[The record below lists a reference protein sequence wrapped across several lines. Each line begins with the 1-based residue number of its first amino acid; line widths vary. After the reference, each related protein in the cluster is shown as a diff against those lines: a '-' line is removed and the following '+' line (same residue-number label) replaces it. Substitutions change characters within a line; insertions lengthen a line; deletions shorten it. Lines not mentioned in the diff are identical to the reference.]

1 MTHSAERHETV
12 VYTSGTIPALFL
24 ARVAASGDDVA
35 LREFVSS
42 TGACVDAYTWRE
54 WSEVSLDVAASIIS
68 SGATVGETIAIL
80 AGNVALWPLAD
91 LGAML
96 AGLISVGIYPTASMA
111 QVREVLADSG
121 ARIVIV
127 DRREQLEKV
136 RLAVAELPD
145 RLTIVADM
153 PHAELHDHA
162 TGTRELTWRAWLAS
176 GRAAREHGSEVVAEC
191 TRRMA
196 VAQPDDIA
204 MLVYTSGSTGAP
216 KGARMSQRCVVESAR
231 SVRDTLAL
239 SSDDSS
245 LSFLPYCHSG
255 ERIFGLY
262 TRITCG
268 MTATLVDDH
277 RRIWDAA
284 VAAAPT
290 IFGGLPR
297 LFEKVYEGLLAERR
311 DVSPAAA
318 AVWDRAI
325 VRGRE
330 RSTVRRS
337 GGSISEALE
346 SAWRRDVQ
354 AIAPT
359 LARYFGPRL
368 RLATSGG
375 AALPI
380 EVAEYLDACGVAVLG
395 AYGQTEHLCATFN
408 RPGRYRHDSVGPPMP
423 GTTLRIADDGEVLLR
438 RSALTFSGYHRLS
451 EASRDAFT
459 DDGEWLLT
467 GDVGAVDADGFLR
480 IVGRRRELIALSN
493 GKKVAPLGIES
504 RLCEAPLI
512 SHAMLYGEGRPFV
525 VALLTLRGALLE
537 RWQRERGLEGAPQA
551 IIANAELL
559 ADVQRAVDRV
569 NADLSRPERVRRF
582 AILGH
587 DLSVDAGELTPTHKL
602 RREVISSRYAL
613 QLHALYGDHA

>member
-1 MTHSAERHETV
+1 MTQSAERHETV

-42 TGACVDAYTWRE
+42 TSTCVDAYTWRE

-91 LGAML
+91 LGCML
-96 AGLISVGIYPTASMA
+96 AGLISVGIYPTASVA

-127 DRREQLEKV
+127 DRRAQLEKV

-153 PHAELHDHA
+153 PHAELYDHA
-162 TGTRELTWRAWLAS
+162 TGTREIAWRAWLAS
-176 GRAAREHGSEVVAEC
+176 GRAAREHGSRVIAEC

-216 KGARMSQRCVVESAR
+216 KGARISQRCVVESAR
-231 SVRDTLAL
+231 SVRDTLGL

-277 RRIWDAA
+277 TRIWDAS

-297 LFEKVYEGLLAERR
+297 FFEKVYEGLLAERR
-311 DVSPAAA
+311 DVSPSTA

-325 VRGRE
+325 VSGRE
-330 RSTVRRS
+330 RSSVRRA

-359 LARYFGPRL
+359 VARYFGPRV

-380 EVAEYLDACGVAVLG
+380 EVAEYLTRAALQCLARTGRPSICAPRSIVPG
-395 AYGQTEHLCATFN
+395 AT
-408 RPGRYRHDSVGPPMP
+408 
-423 GTTLRIADDGEVLLR
+423 GTI
-438 RSALTFSGYHRLS
+438 RLDPQC
-451 EASRDAFT
+451 R
-459 DDGEWLLT
+459 
-467 GDVGAVDADGFLR
+467 
-480 IVGRRRELIALSN
+480 GRR
-493 GKKVAPLGIES
+493 
-504 RLCEAPLI
+504 CE
-512 SHAMLYGEGRPFV
+512 
-525 VALLTLRGALLE
+525 
-537 RWQRERGLEGAPQA
+537 
-551 IIANAELL
+551 
-559 ADVQRAVDRV
+559 
-569 NADLSRPERVRRF
+569 
-582 AILGH
+582 
-587 DLSVDAGELTPTHKL
+587 
-602 RREVISSRYAL
+602 
-613 QLHALYGDHA
+613 